1 MKWGY
6 SQEILHTG
14 KKTKYK
20 MKNLPLIF
28 SAVIVGIILFQ
39 SVLVAPAINKLIN
52 TIDASTF
59 LRFIWPKFFII
70 IAIISLVSFILMIIN
85 AHPNLYKY
93 FSFISFLLMLSCY
106 LITPLINE
114 AKDSLNEQLWTILH
128 LSTIILTLLTLTLN
142 VVIIL
147 CWKSTN

>member
-6 SQEILHTG
+6 FQEISHTG

-20 MKNLPLIF
+20 MKNFPLIF

-39 SVLVAPAINKLIN
+39 SVLVAPAINKLVN

-70 IAIISLVSFILMIIN
+70 IAIISLASFVLMIIYS
-85 AHPNLYKY
+85 HPNLLKY

-128 LSTIILTLLTLTLN
+128 LSTIIITLVTLILN
-142 VVIIL
+142 VLIIL
-147 CWKSTN
+147 YWKSIN

>member
-1 MKWGY
+1 
-6 SQEILHTG
+6 
-14 KKTKYK
+14 
-20 MKNLPLIF
+20 MKNFPLIF

-39 SVLVAPAINKLIN
+39 SVLVAPAINKLVN
-52 TIDASTF
+52 SIDASTF

-70 IAIISLVSFILMIIN
+70 IAIISLASFVLMIIN
-85 AHPNLYKY
+85 SHPNLLKY

-128 LSTIILTLLTLTLN
+128 LSTIIITLVTLILN
-142 VVIIL
+142 VLIIL
-147 CWKSTN
+147 YWKSIN

>member
-1 MKWGY
+1 
-6 SQEILHTG
+6 
-14 KKTKYK
+14 

-39 SVLVAPAINKLIN
+39 SVLVAPSINKLIN

-70 IAIISLVSFILMIIN
+70 IAVISLASFVLMIIN
-85 AHPNLYKY
+85 AHPNLDKY
-93 FSFISFLLMLSCY
+93 FCFISFLLMLSCY

-128 LSTIILTLLTLTLN
+128 LSTIILTLLTLILN